1 MSSTMKLKDE
11 ARRFEQTEDWDRAIE
26 LYRRALEQDAGDG
39 ELGLYNRIGDLYLR
53 LGQTDSAVEY
63 YVQAADR
70 YAESGFLN
78 NAIALCN
85 KALRYDADRI
95 PLYERLGRL
104 CADQGFLT
112 DARRW
117 FLEYAERLAAAGR
130 MDESLGA
137 LQEFA
142 ELSHDADVWAQ
153 LGRQYASQ
161 GRSDDAMA
169 AFERAADG
177 YAQAGDE
184 DAIDAVAAEA
194 RALDPSFTPPD
205 ASGAAGLG
213 PEPPSA
219 PEEEGLVYPDDA
231 TDIRP
236 IDTTRQP
243 DSELA
248 GDGYESDLVA
258 LDEAPAMAE
267 GEAGLAHGPP
277 EDLTLDAPADV
288 DALGPVGGGSDERA
302 VADVV
307 LGDVRDDPDADD
319 YTTLSVESL
328 LGDEPAYAEAYGAEA
343 ERPAAEEP
351 IASEDVDSRPPPS
364 DDEGPMPMPEWT
376 DVARATVETESGPV
390 SPVIAGDD
398 ALDADEESID
408 DLPLLDMDGSA
419 DPLFTGGAVEE
430 PAAPVAVDDALD
442 LVDPFDADQAVE
454 ERIAAPTS
462 SDLMDDLPALR
473 EVDEADP
480 SPSADAVGLVES
492 SSPADAAGPPMVE
505 STAPPAA
512 SEDALAAEIPEEFA
526 APRTPEERARAMI
539 AEGRVDDGLD
549 VLEHAAGAAE
559 ERDATHDAVRLA
571 DLMVQL
577 APRSLRAMR
586 LRADTLERAGEGSA
600 VDALSALARRLDESG
615 DAEAARRSWER
626 VIGLD
631 TAHAEAREALAAAG
645 GGGGGDYVDL
655 AALVG
660 DAAVETTRFVVEEE
674 VPSGDEDQD
683 FHEMLSQFRSKV
695 SEHVSVEDTAS
706 HYDLGIAFKEMGLL
720 DEAIAEFQTALRFGS
735 HRLKVYEELGQCFME
750 KGDYAIAEKL
760 LRQGTNEMPTDPNEL
775 LGVNYHLGRCY
786 EELQRPDDARE
797 AYERVLSLDIDFR
810 DVSERLERL

>member
-1 MSSTMKLKDE
+1 MKLKDE

-26 LYRRALEQDAGDG
+26 LYRRALEQEAGDG

-53 LGQTDSAVEY
+53 LGQTESAVDY

-95 PLYERLGRL
+95 PLYEKLGRL

-117 FLEYAERLAAAGR
+117 FLEYAERLAAAGS

-142 ELSHDADVWAQ
+142 ELSQDADVWAQ

-161 GRSDDAMA
+161 GRNDNAMS
-169 AFERAADG
+169 AFGRAADG

-194 RALDPSFTPPD
+194 RALDPSFTPPA
-205 ASGAAGLG
+205 ASSAAALDHE
-213 PEPPSA
+213 PAAEPPSA
-219 PEEEGLVYPDDA
+219 PEEGGLVYPDDA
-231 TDIRP
+231 TAIRP
-236 IDTTRQP
+236 IDTSAEP
-243 DSELA
+243 VAELSA
-248 GDGYESDLVA
+248 PGDGYETDLVD
-258 LDEAPAMAE
+258 LDEPPAMAQR
-267 GEAGLAHGPP
+267 EADLADGPP
-277 EDLTLDAPADV
+277 EDLGLDAPADL
-288 DALGPVGGGSDERA
+288 DALGPVGGDSDERA
-302 VADVV
+302 IADVV
-307 LGDVRDDPDADD
+307 LGDVRDDADADD

-328 LGDEPAYAEAYGAEA
+328 LSDEPAYAEAYGAVVD
-343 ERPAAEEP
+343 RPAEADP
-351 IASEDVDSRPPPS
+351 IASEDAGSRPPLAE
-364 DDEGPMPMPEWT
+364 DDGPMPMPEWT
-376 DVARATVETESGPV
+376 DVARGSSETGSGPM

-398 ALDADEESID
+398 ALDGDEDDID
-408 DLPLLDMDGSA
+408 DLPLLDVDASA
-419 DPLFTGGAVEE
+419 DPLFATGTGAE
-430 PAAPVAVDDALD
+430 PEAPVAVDDALD

-462 SDLMDDLPALR
+462 SELLEDLPALGDAE
-473 EVDEADP
+473 EVAAPPTAEA
-480 SPSADAVGLVES
+480 VE
-492 SSPADAAGPPMVE
+492 PPVAEAM
-505 STAPPAA
+505 APPAA
-512 SEDALAAEIPEEFA
+512 SEDALVAEIPEEFA

-539 AEGRVDDGLD
+539 AEGRVDDALD
-549 VLEHAAGAAE
+549 VLEHAAGAAQ

-571 DLMVQL
+571 DLMAEL

-586 LRADTLERAGEGSA
+586 LRADMLERAGDGSA
-600 VDALSALARRLDESG
+600 VEALSALARRLGDAG
-615 DAEAARRSWER
+615 DAEAARSSWQR
-626 VIGLD
+626 VVGLD
-631 TAHAEAREALAAAG
+631 PAHAEAREALAAAG
-645 GGGGGDYVDL
+645 GGDASDYVDL

-760 LRQGTNEMPTDPNEL
+760 LRQGANDMATDPNEL